1 MVMILKFF
9 SKNYMISKSFPAS
22 VMSLGSF
29 LASYMIMNYVPK
41 VILGKFY
48 DAEVISNNCC

>member
-48 DAEVISNNCC
+48 DDEVISNNCC